1 MLLFR
6 LSNAVKNFSLSQRVV
21 RLSHLNLYKVYNVC
35 SLKELEGVS
44 KNEKQKMRSGGV
56 RLDALAQT
64 SPLST
69 MLGLLPTG
77 Q

>member
-1 MLLFR
+1 
-6 LSNAVKNFSLSQRVV
+6 
-21 RLSHLNLYKVYNVC
+21 LSHLNLYKVYNVC

>member
-1 MLLFR
+1 
-6 LSNAVKNFSLSQRVV
+6 
-21 RLSHLNLYKVYNVC
+21 LSHLNLYKVYNVC

-44 KNEKQKMRSGGV
+44 KNEKQKMRSVGV

>member
-1 MLLFR
+1 
-6 LSNAVKNFSLSQRVV
+6 LSQRVV

-44 KNEKQKMRSGGV
+44 KNEKQKMRSGGI
-56 RLDALAQT
+56 RLDALVQT

>member
-1 MLLFR
+1 M
-6 LSNAVKNFSLSQRVV
+6 KNFSLSQRVV

-44 KNEKQKMRSGGV
+44 KNEKQKMRSVGV

>member
-1 MLLFR
+1 M
-6 LSNAVKNFSLSQRVV
+6 KNFSLSQGVV

-56 RLDALAQT
+56 RLDALAQN

-69 MLGLLPTG
+69 MLGVLPTG